1 MEWYYADESDQQI
14 AFQEEDFKS
23 LIEVGTIKPDTLV
36 WNSTMTDWKAASI
49 TQPALFGM
57 PAAPANVATAPPN
70 YYGGP
75 PRATDGLALASM
87 ICGIFAI
94 LMTCAYGIGAFPGI
108 AAIICGHMSRKKVAN
123 GGPADGA
130 GMATAGLIMGYI
142 GTIVGILFVG
152 GIILAIVLASMAE
165 GTAG

>member
-1 MEWYYADESDQQI
+1 MEWYYADDSDQQV
-14 AFQEEDFKS
+14 AFQEEDFRS
-23 LIEVGTIKPDTLV
+23 LVEIGTIKPDTLV
-36 WNSTMTDWKAASI
+36 WNATMTDWKQASM

-57 PAAPANVATAPPN
+57 PAAPASVATAPPN

-75 PRATDGLALASM
+75 PRSTDGLALASM
-87 ICGIFAI
+87 ICGIFSI

-142 GTIVGILFVG
+142 GTIVGILFILGMVG
-152 GIILAIVLASMAE
+152 FFAFAITQE
-165 GTAG
+165 GSFE